1 MINGIKCILVWRQKT
16 INTDLKGI
24 LIDNSLKLE
33 MLEKHL
39 ALLRRASFF
48 RVVHVEEF
56 QAQIPMFFLFV
67 ITPTPCLTLLLVLG
81 KKCADQIS
89 CQQS

>member
-1 MINGIKCILVWRQKT
+1 
-16 INTDLKGI
+16 
-24 LIDNSLKLE
+24 